1 MYACMLVSVCAWV
14 YVCVCVCV
22 CVCNFSEKIVLGK
35 RQKQIERFKK
45 ETSEKEKARE
55 RRKINRET

>member
-1 MYACMLVSVCAWV
+1 MLICVYLCVS
-14 YVCVCVCV
+14 
-22 CVCNFSEKIVLGK
+22 NFSKKMVLGK